1 MSGPESPTS
10 LSIDRAPLIQP
21 ISADASVL
29 LALHAAFTD
38 RYPALFES
46 AAAGNARTRYD
57 ILFAYPQGRLS
68 LLRDGTL
75 SGRTGAADGAG
86 QDARMPGAQGCAG
99 PARFLPALDH
109 WWQAERVLPRT
120 DNELPFSGGWL
131 LYLGYELAGEIEPR
145 LQLPLPAAGPI
156 ASAIRVPAAII
167 HERNSGQSWLVAEA
181 GFEALLARMAN
192 DLAHAPALLAPRTP
206 LVTGGVMEDAPERFL
221 GSVERALN
229 YIAAGDIYQ
238 ANLSRSW
245 QAKLSAGITPQH
257 LYQRLRETN
266 PAPFSGIARLE
277 EITIVSSSPERL
289 VSVRNGH
296 ASTRPI
302 AGTHPRGQTAAA
314 DDDLARELH
323 AHPKERAEHV
333 MLIDLER
340 NDLGRIC
347 EAGTVK
353 VDELMTIESYAH
365 VHHIV
370 SNVSGTLRPDAT
382 PGDVLRAVFP
392 GGTITGCPKV
402 RCMEI
407 IAELEGVARGAYT
420 GSFGYLNRDGSMDT
434 NILIRTLEVAG
445 DQLTLRAGAGIVADS
460 VPERELAETR
470 AKARGVLRA
479 LGSDTEGASP

>member
-1 MSGPESPTS
+1 MGERMSGPASPRS
-10 LSIDRAPLIQP
+10 PAVERAPVIQP
-21 ISADASVL
+21 VSADSSAL
-29 LALHAAFTD
+29 LALHAAFPD

-46 AAAGNARTRYD
+46 AAAGNARTRFD
-57 ILFAYPQGRLS
+57 ILFAHPQERLS
-68 LLRDGTL
+68 LLRDGSL
-75 SGRTGAADGAG
+75 SGRTGTVDG
-86 QDARMPGAQGCAG
+86 Q
-99 PARFLPALDH
+99 FLPALDH
-109 WWQAERVLPRT
+109 WWQAERVRARAEH
-120 DNELPFSGGWL
+120 ELPFTGGWL

-145 LQLPLPAAGPI
+145 LKLASPSAGPI
-156 ASAIRVPAAII
+156 ACAIRVPAAII
-167 HERNSGQSWLVAEA
+167 HERNGGKSWLVAEPD
-181 GFEALLARMAN
+181 FELLLPRMAN
-192 DLAHAPALLAPRTP
+192 DLAHAPALLSPGMP
-206 LVTGGVMEDAPERFL
+206 LVSGGVSEDAPEQFL
-221 GSVERALN
+221 RSVERALE
-229 YIAAGDIYQ
+229 YIAAGDVYQ
-238 ANLSRSW
+238 ANLSRGW
-245 QAKLSAGITPQH
+245 QAKLTAGITPQH

-266 PAPFSGIARLE
+266 PAPFSGILRLE
-277 EITIVSSSPERL
+277 GITIVSSSPERL
-289 VSVRNGH
+289 ASVRDGRV
-296 ASTRPI
+296 STRPI
-302 AGTHPRGQTAAA
+302 AGTRPRGQTAAA
-314 DDDLARELH
+314 DVDLARELH

-370 SNVSGTLRPDAT
+370 SNVSGTLRADVT

-460 VPERELAETR
+460 IPERELAETR

-479 LGSDTEGASP
+479 LGSDTEGAGP